1 MAIKACGLEKRMM
14 KERLKEPRH
23 SKSKAKPVADTA
35 QRHRALQVKEPSGSA
50 KKGCPEVPRNIKEDG
65 GEAAGTLKILKTR
78 KPVIVWSQPDFDREV
93 NKAQEI
99 GPKEM
104 SDTELLSF
112 CRGAHSYFYAHFWAD
127 ARPFF
132 VELWKRIEEHKMPE
146 VQNSKTEACKRIG
159 CSIRWA
165 QMIVR
170 GTAKDSNAEK
180 AKKKKIESEVTSPSQ
195 ELLTDDEY
203 VTQVLRFAFETLE
216 PLLRDN
222 WERYRAICAELS
234 KQFCEASKTPDADNQ
249 RLPGVEGKSV
259 RTGQIISGGADVQP
273 ETR

>member
-1 MAIKACGLEKRMM
+1 MTVKNRKNALTHTGRSSSAI
-14 KERLKEPRH
+14 
-23 SKSKAKPVADTA
+23 
-35 QRHRALQVKEPSGSA
+35 VKTEQDA
-50 KKGCPEVPRNIKEDG
+50 
-65 GEAAGTLKILKTR
+65 
-78 KPVIVWSQPDFDREV
+78 IVWSQPDFEREV
-93 NKAQEI
+93 KKAQKI
-99 GPKEM
+99 GPQKM
-104 SDTELLSF
+104 ADADLLSF

-132 VELWKRIEEHKMPE
+132 VELWKRIENHEMPE

-170 GTAKDSNAEK
+170 GTAKDSNAGK
-180 AKKKKIESEVTSPSQ
+180 AREKKIKGEVTSPSQ

-203 VTQVLRFAFETLE
+203 VAQVLKLGFATLK

-234 KQFCEASKTPDADNQ
+234 EQYYEASKTPDADNQ

-259 RTGQIISGGADVQP
+259 KNGQIIKGGAYVQR